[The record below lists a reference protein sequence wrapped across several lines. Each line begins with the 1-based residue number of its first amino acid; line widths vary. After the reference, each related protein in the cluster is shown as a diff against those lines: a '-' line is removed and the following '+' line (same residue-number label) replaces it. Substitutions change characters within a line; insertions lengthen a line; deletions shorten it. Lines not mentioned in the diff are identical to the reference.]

1 MTRAD
6 TDIYALAFCP
16 ADHAEAL
23 GGKLYANG
31 AFWNR
36 LNATSAFPWTAPP
49 ISLVAVLHIPF
60 HSYHRDHT
68 FAFLLEDADGHRME
82 LRVEGQFRVGA
93 QPDMRHGDPTLMPI
107 SVHVGGLS
115 FPKSG
120 DYAFV
125 LEVDGGEIAR
135 FPFRVVQVAAP
146 ISLPSAPPP
155 DPPPTGGEPPDR
167 QP

>member
-6 TDIYALAFCP
+6 TDIFALAFCP

-49 ISLVAVLHIPF
+49 ISLVAVLHVPF
-60 HSYHRDHT
+60 HAYHRDHT
-68 FAFLLEDADGHRME
+68 FAFSLDDADGKH
-82 LRVEGQFRVGA
+82 LDFRVEGQFRIGS
-93 QPDMRHGDPTLMPI
+93 QPDMRHGDPTVMPVA
-107 SVHVGGLS
+107 VHVAGVV
-115 FPKSG
+115 FAKPG
-120 DYAFV
+120 DYSFV
-125 LEVDGGEIAR
+125 LELNGSEIGR

-146 ISLPSAPPP
+146 VAIPPAGPPPSPGPSAEPPP
-155 DPPPTGGEPPDR
+155 
-167 QP
+167 